1 MVAAA
6 LTCKQK
12 SMLVPFE
19 NKAGQS
25 ARRVRPG
32 INVDTVRQNFW
43 SLGWGVAMNDPLAKI
58 YFAVEELLANP

>member
-1 MVAAA
+1 MA
-6 LTCKQK
+6 LTRKQK
-12 SMLVPFE
+12 SMLIPFE
-19 NKAGQS
+19 NKACQS

-43 SLGWGVAMNDPLAKI
+43 SLGWGVAMNDPFAKI